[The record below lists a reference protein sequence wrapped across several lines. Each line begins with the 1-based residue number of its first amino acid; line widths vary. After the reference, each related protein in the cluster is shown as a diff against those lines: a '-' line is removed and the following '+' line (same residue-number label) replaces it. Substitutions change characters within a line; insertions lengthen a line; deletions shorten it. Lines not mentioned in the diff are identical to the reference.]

1 MKNKRENFL
10 SKSSRRGF
18 LKAAGISAV
27 AIGAAPAIKA
37 VSIASG
43 GGDAVSDMPV
53 TTPKA
58 EVLKAKRWGMV
69 IDTSKITDEV
79 VEGVVAACRNAH
91 NIPDFD
97 HKPDEK
103 KYPNTRPVNKTQ
115 EIKWIWEEHYKYAF
129 PEMEDEF
136 LADKFKSLPFLVTCN
151 HCKNAPCVQA
161 CPTKATFKRADGIVI
176 MDFHRC
182 IGCRFCMAACPY
194 GSRSFNFR
202 DARPFIDKINPEF
215 PVRSK
220 GVVEKCNLC
229 AERLERGLQPA
240 CVEASEGAIV
250 VGDLEDPESEVRALL
265 KENYAIRRKQE
276 LGTEPSVYYIM

>member
-1 MKNKRENFL
+1 MKTIKENL
-10 SKSSRRGF
+10 LKKSSRRGF
-18 LKAAGISAV
+18 LKVAGISAV

-37 VSIASG
+37 VSVASG
-43 GGDAVSDMPV
+43 GGADSLPV
-53 TTPKA
+53 KTANGESLT
-58 EVLKAKRWGMV
+58 AKRWGMV
-69 IDTSKITDEV
+69 IDTNKITDEV
-79 VEGVVAACRNAH
+79 VESVIAACRNAH
-91 NIPDFD
+91 NIPDFN
-97 HKPDEK
+97 HTPDEE
-103 KYPNTRPVNKTQ
+103 KYPKTRPANKNQ
-115 EIKWIWEEHYKYAF
+115 EIKWIWEEHYKHAF

-136 LADKFKSLPFLVTCN
+136 IAEKFKSLPFLVTCN

-161 CPTKATFKRADGIVI
+161 CPTKATFKREDGIVI

-202 DARPFIDKINPEF
+202 DARPFIDKINPDF

-229 AERLERGLQPA
+229 AERLERGEQPA

-250 VGDLEDPESEVRALL
+250 VGDLEDPSSEIRGLL
-265 KENYAIRRKQE
+265 NENYAIRRKQE
-276 LGTEPSVYYIM
+276 LGTESSVYYIM